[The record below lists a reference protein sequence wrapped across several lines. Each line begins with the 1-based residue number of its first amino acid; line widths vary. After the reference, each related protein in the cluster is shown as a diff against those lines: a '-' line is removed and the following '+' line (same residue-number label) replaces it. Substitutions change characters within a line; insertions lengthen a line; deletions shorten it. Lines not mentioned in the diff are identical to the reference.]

1 MAGVGRAV
9 MMIPPVAAVILVGAM
24 GVVICCTELGGA
36 KSVLV
41 NINNNLAATTPTTHC
56 SWSQNTAENDKHA
69 QISLKIHLILL
80 EI

>member
-1 MAGVGRAV
+1 MGWAV

-56 SWSQNTAENDKHA
+56 HSSGSQNTAENDKHA